1 MPPKRPKELKFTG
14 DRYDDG
20 RPVYFLDFV
29 PDRDLDEAE
38 TDALTNEQLAD
49 IRASGLYREVH
60 ESAPKKSAAK
70 KSATSKVASAKA
82 EVAEP
87 VPEPEAAAEP
97 ATESEG

>member
-14 DRYDDG
+14 DRYEDG

-38 TDALTNEQLAD
+38 TDALSNEQLAD

-60 ESAPKKSAAK
+60 DKAPVKKAATTTK
-70 KSATSKVASAKA
+70 ATKT
-82 EVAEP
+82 AEP
-87 VPEPEAAAEP
+87 ALEPEAAAEP